1 MDKKMGVKWT
11 AVAAQWRC
19 RGNVVVRWRIWV
31 VGFGDLRGWGMWEMR
46 EKWRKGCTGQ
56 EK

>member
-1 MDKKMGVKWT
+1 MGVKWT